1 MKLDNGDVLFT
12 CGLLGLDQASCI
24 VDADNEAASD
34 LWVEGAAVARLAHLE
49 NLFGPGHDFV
59 RTRI

>member
-24 VDADNEAASD
+24 VDADNEATSD
-34 LWVEGAAVARLAHLE
+34 FRVERS
-49 NLFGPGHDFV
+49 
-59 RTRI
+59 